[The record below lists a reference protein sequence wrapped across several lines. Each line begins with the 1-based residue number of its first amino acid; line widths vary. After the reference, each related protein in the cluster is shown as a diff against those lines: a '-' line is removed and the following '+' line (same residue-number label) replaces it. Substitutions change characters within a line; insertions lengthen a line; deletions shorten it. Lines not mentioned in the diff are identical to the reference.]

1 MGQTS
6 YKLIFIKEV
15 LEPYVNKKIE
25 VKKSPLMEIS
35 KIETRFCGGLRLLMN
50 YGELPRRH

>member
-1 MGQTS
+1 MKKYKFPNMGQTS

-35 KIETRFCGGLRLLMN
+35 KIETRFCGGL
-50 YGELPRRH
+50 